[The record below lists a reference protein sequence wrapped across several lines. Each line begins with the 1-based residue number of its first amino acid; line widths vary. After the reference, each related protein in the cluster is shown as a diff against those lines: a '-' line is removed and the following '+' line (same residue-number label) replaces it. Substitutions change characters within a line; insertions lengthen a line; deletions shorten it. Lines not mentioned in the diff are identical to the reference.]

1 MYYLYWKVIRE
12 NGFVPYLG
20 GCRISEVPLLEAYL
34 YTNKKHYPLE
44 LDLASVAG

>member
-20 GCRISEVPLLEAYL
+20 GSRISEVPLLEIYL
-34 YTNKKHYPLE
+34 YKL
-44 LDLASVAG
+44 